1 MMSSLVDK
9 TAAIMRR
16 DLLIAIRYRAGF
28 LITLGGAA
36 AELAAFY
43 YLSRAIGPGYRPEG
57 VGYFPFVLVGTGFY
71 TSLVMGVNSFLTSV
85 QEAQQTG
92 TLEVLMTSATP
103 PAVLVFLSALSAF
116 SANVLQLAFYLGG
129 GMLFSRAEWMHANI
143 AGCVIVVVL
152 SLAIAM
158 AIGLF
163 AASVQLLIQKGSAVV
178 WILGS
183 GLWFLTGTL
192 FPAASLPRPLQVVS
206 SLLPVTHALS
216 ALRQALLQGW
226 SFAEL
231 RPEIVT
237 LLIFAA
243 CLLPLSLLTFS
254 FSLSHARR
262 EGTLSFY

>member
-1 MMSSLVDK
+1 MPMVVDK
-9 TAAIMRR
+9 IAAVLRR

-28 LITLGGAA
+28 LISLAGAA

-43 YLSRAIGPGYRPEG
+43 YLSRAIGPGFRPEG
-57 VGYFPFVLVGTGFY
+57 IAYFPFVLVGTGFY
-71 TSLVMGVNSFLTSV
+71 TFLVMGINSFLTSV

-103 PAVLVFLSALSAF
+103 PAVLVSLSALSAF
-116 SANVLQLAFYLGG
+116 AANAMQLAFYLGG
-129 GMLFSRAEWMHANI
+129 GMLLSRTEWMHVNI
-143 AGCVIVVVL
+143 GGCLIVIVL
-152 SLAIAM
+152 SLAIAV

-192 FPAASLPRPLQVVS
+192 FPVSNLPRPLQVFS
-206 SLLPVTHALS
+206 SLLPVTHALI
-216 ALRQALLQGW
+216 ALREALLLGW
-226 SFAEL
+226 NLTEL
-231 RPEIVT
+231 RPEIVI
-237 LLIFAA
+237 LLTFAL
-243 CLLPLSLLTFS
+243 CLLPTALLTFS